1 VLIHNTQAHKAINRK
16 RFLEEHERTVIVL
29 CRMVLNSNFF
39 ADTLLCL
46 LILKTY
52 FNEGK
57 GNPQDPVVI
66 LHILSA
72 ISRILQ
78 EQQE

>member
-1 VLIHNTQAHKAINRK
+1 
-16 RFLEEHERTVIVL
+16 
-29 CRMVLNSNFF
+29 MVLNSNFF